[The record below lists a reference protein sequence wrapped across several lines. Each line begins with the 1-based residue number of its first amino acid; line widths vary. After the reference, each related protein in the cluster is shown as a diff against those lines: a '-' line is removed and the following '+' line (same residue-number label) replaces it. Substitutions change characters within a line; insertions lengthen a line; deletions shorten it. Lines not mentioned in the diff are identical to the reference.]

1 MMARFI
7 QNLREKQVFTYIA
20 QIKSD
25 GQKVRFYIQMLFF
38 ITVVWIGFQ
47 FYGFVR
53 YLETGGES
61 LYFSRP
67 PGVEGFLPISA
78 LISFKYWLLTGVFNN
93 VHPSGLV
100 IFILIIILGLFLKK
114 SFCSYIC
121 PVGLISESL
130 WQMGQKIFKRNIR
143 VWRWLDNVL
152 RSLKYILLLFF
163 LWAVLVQMDV
173 ISLEKFIYSPYNRV
187 ADIKMLYFFTKI
199 DAFALWTLIILVVF
213 SVLIKNFW
221 CRYLCPYGA
230 LLGFL
235 SIFSPLKITRNEE
248 TCTDC
253 EACTDAC
260 PHAIRV
266 HTRLRVI
273 SDECTA
279 CGLCLAACP
288 EQDTLDLKISGKG
301 KAIPAWAFGLT
312 VLLVFF
318 FGTLL
323 ARLTGHWQND
333 ITKTEYIRRI
343 QEIDKPVYYHNRGEV
358 PDYGPGD

>member
-1 MMARFI
+1 MARFI
-7 QNLREKQVFTYIA
+7 QNLHKKQVFIYIA

-25 GQKVRFYIQMLFF
+25 GQKVRFYIQLLFF
-38 ITVVWIGFQ
+38 LTVVWIGFQ

-53 YLETGGES
+53 HLETGGES

-78 LISFKYWLLTGVFNN
+78 LISLKYWLLTGVFNN
-93 VHPSGLV
+93 IHPSALV

-130 WQMGQKIFKRNIR
+130 WQLGQKLFKRNIH
-143 VWRWLDNVL
+143 VWRWLDHGL

-163 LWAVLVQMDV
+163 IWAVLVQMDV
-173 ISLEKFIYSPYNRV
+173 LSLEKFIYSPYNRV
-187 ADIKMLYFFTKI
+187 ADIKMLYFFTRI
-199 DAFALWTLIILVVF
+199 DAFALWTLVFLVVF

-235 SIFSPLKITRNEE
+235 SLFSPVKVTRHEE

-260 PHAIRV
+260 PHTIRV
-266 HTRLRVI
+266 HTKLRVL

-279 CGLCLAACP
+279 CGLCVAACP
-288 EQDTLDLKISGKG
+288 EPDTLDLKISRKG
-301 KAIPAWAFGLT
+301 KAIPVWAFGLT
-312 VLLVFF
+312 VLLFFF

-323 ARLTGHWQND
+323 ARLTGHWQNS
-333 ITKTEYIRRI
+333 ITEQEYLRRI
-343 QEIDKPVYYHNRGEV
+343 QEINKPVYNHNRGEV
-358 PDYGPGD
+358 PAYGPED